1 MQRCH
6 VNATIETGK
15 YYGLNESG
23 NLGLDWNGW
32 EQCNK
37 DSIVSE
43 YNTANHYWSLRKWCY
58 FFPDVI
64 VWSCATCDCNPYFF
78 PMTTLCGQGSRGK
91 PRYQETWSW
100 HTRSGWRQV
109 SFHLSFPFY
118 ISIHYRVTMPSTGFV
133 CSFFC
138 NCAHFKLQKKNQR
151 T

>member
-43 YNTANHYWSLRKWCY
+43 YNTANHYWSLRK
-58 FFPDVI
+58 
-64 VWSCATCDCNPYFF
+64 
-78 PMTTLCGQGSRGK
+78 
-91 PRYQETWSW
+91 
-100 HTRSGWRQV
+100 
-109 SFHLSFPFY
+109 
-118 ISIHYRVTMPSTGFV
+118 
-133 CSFFC
+133 
-138 NCAHFKLQKKNQR
+138 
-151 T
+151 